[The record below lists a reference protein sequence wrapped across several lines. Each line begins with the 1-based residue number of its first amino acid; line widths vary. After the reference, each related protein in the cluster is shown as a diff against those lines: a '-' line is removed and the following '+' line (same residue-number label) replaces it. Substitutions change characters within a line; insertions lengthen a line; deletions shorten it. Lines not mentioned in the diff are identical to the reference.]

1 MHQQEPK
8 EFEAGRCVCFNM
20 GTAGGAHL
28 VELPQILLLCLVD
41 YSQDS
46 GDGLANN
53 TAVKNKQ
60 QSQPCNHLGKCPRQ
74 EHISCFNVLKN
85 TAMILTNALLCM
97 YFRSGNKNRVNHT
110 SIYKHTFKILDQ
122 SQC

>member
-1 MHQQEPK
+1 MQSQVILVTSCDASARTEGE

-53 TAVKNKQ
+53 TAAKNK
-60 QSQPCNHLGKCPRQ
+60 
-74 EHISCFNVLKN
+74 
-85 TAMILTNALLCM
+85 
-97 YFRSGNKNRVNHT
+97 
-110 SIYKHTFKILDQ
+110 
-122 SQC
+122 

>member
-1 MHQQEPK
+1 
-8 EFEAGRCVCFNM
+8 M

-28 VELPQILLLCLVD
+28 VELPQVLLLCLVD

-60 QSQPCNHLGKCPRQ
+60 ENQPWNHLGKCPRQ
-74 EHISCFNVLKN
+74 EHISCFNVLKKKK
-85 TAMILTNALLCM
+85 TTTVPAMFLTNLLLCM
-97 YFRSGNKNRVNHT
+97 RFRSGNKNKVNHM
-110 SIYKHTFKILDQ
+110 SMYKQAFKILDQ
-122 SQC
+122 SQ

>member
-1 MHQQEPK
+1 M
-8 EFEAGRCVCFNM
+8 CFNM

-53 TAVKNKQ
+53 TAVKNKE
-60 QSQPCNHLGKCPRQ
+60 QSQLCNHLGKCPSQ
-74 EHISCFNVLKN
+74 EHISCFNVLKK
-85 TAMILTNALLCM
+85 TTM
-97 YFRSGNKNRVNHT
+97 
-110 SIYKHTFKILDQ
+110 Q
-122 SQC
+122 

>member
-1 MHQQEPK
+1 M
-8 EFEAGRCVCFNM
+8 CFNM

-53 TAVKNKQ
+53 TAAKNK
-60 QSQPCNHLGKCPRQ
+60 
-74 EHISCFNVLKN
+74 
-85 TAMILTNALLCM
+85 
-97 YFRSGNKNRVNHT
+97 
-110 SIYKHTFKILDQ
+110 
-122 SQC
+122 

>member
-1 MHQQEPK
+1 
-8 EFEAGRCVCFNM
+8 M

-28 VELPQILLLCLVD
+28 VELPQVLLLCLVD

-60 QSQPCNHLGKCPRQ
+60 ENQPWNHLGKCPRQ
-74 EHISCFNVLKN
+74 EHISCFNVLK
-85 TAMILTNALLCM
+85 
-97 YFRSGNKNRVNHT
+97 K
-110 SIYKHTFKILDQ
+110 K
-122 SQC
+122 